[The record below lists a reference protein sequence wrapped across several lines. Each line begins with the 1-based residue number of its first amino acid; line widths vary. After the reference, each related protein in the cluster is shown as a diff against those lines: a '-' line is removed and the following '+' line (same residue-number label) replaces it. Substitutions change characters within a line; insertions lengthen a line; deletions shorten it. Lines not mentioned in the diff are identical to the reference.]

1 MSKMRKKFTKEERL
15 EIVKQSFEP
24 DRQVSDL
31 ADRYGISPNTLSNWR
46 RKFREEH
53 GLVPEGQGI
62 KILTDEERKI
72 AQLEKQLR
80 EARLERDILK
90 KAIGIFSK
98 SDGKS
103 TNS

>member
-1 MSKMRKKFTKEERL
+1 MSKIRKKFTREERL
-15 EIVKQSFEP
+15 EIVKRSFEA
-24 DRQVSDL
+24 DVVVAEL
-31 ADRYGISPNTLSNWR
+31 AQRYGISSNTLTNWR

-53 GLVPEGQGI
+53 GLVAEGQGI
-62 KILTDEERKI
+62 KVMSDEERKI
-72 AQLEKQLR
+72 ASLERQLR

-98 SDGKS
+98 TGSKF

>member
-1 MSKMRKKFTKEERL
+1 MRKKFTKGERL

-24 DRQVSDL
+24 GCAVADL

-53 GLVPEGQGI
+53 GLEPIGQGI
-62 KILTDEERKI
+62 KTMSEEERKI
-72 AQLEKQLR
+72 ARLEKQLR
-80 EARLERDILK
+80 AAQLERDILK

-98 SDGKS
+98 IDSKFTRS
-103 TNS
+103 

>member
-1 MSKMRKKFTKEERL
+1 MRKKFTKEERL
-15 EIVKQSFEP
+15 EIVKQSFEA
-24 DRQVSDL
+24 DSQVSDL

-62 KILTDEERKI
+62 KILSEEERKI
-72 AQLEKQLR
+72 AQLERQLR

-98 SDGKS
+98 SDGKF

>member
-1 MSKMRKKFTKEERL
+1 MSKMRKHFTKAEKL

-24 DRQVSDL
+24 DTKV
-31 ADRYGISPNTLSNWR
+31 ADIAAKFGIGANTLSRWR
-46 RKFREEH
+46 REFREEH
-53 GLVPEGQGI
+53 GIVAQGQGI
-62 KILTDEERKI
+62 KMMSEEERKI

-80 EARLERDILK
+80 EVQLERDILK

-98 SDGKS
+98 GDGKY